1 MHRLED
7 MRYYGY
13 LEGYGNGGASP
24 MAQRVFEVDENGW
37 PYNLVRVELRS
48 ADVTPYTPY
57 RCECGDEI
65 GSWEEARDHIEL
77 RDEAIME

>member
-7 MRYYGY
+7 MRYYGS
-13 LEGYGNGGASP
+13 LEGYATWDP
-24 MAQRVFEVDENGW
+24 QMATRVFEVDANGW

-57 RCECGDEI
+57 RCECGDEF

-77 RDEAIME
+77 RDFFD